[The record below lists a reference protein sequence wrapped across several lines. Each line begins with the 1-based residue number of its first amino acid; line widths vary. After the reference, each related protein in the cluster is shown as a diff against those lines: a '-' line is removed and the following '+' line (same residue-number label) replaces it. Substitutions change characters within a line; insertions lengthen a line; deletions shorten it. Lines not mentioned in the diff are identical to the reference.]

1 MGDVAISCNSLVFE
15 IATTSLRTG
24 FAMTHDGE
32 FSQKVDRTEKLWND
46 WTSFYAT
53 AAWVLAAR

>member
-32 FSQKVDRTEKLWND
+32 FSQK
-46 WTSFYAT
+46 SG
-53 AAWVLAAR
+53 